1 MKTVFAITASM
12 MVASKAL
19 WRMTFARIDCLGGSS
34 KLRSGDMRLE
44 INSQHCVVFC
54 ANLSRHTQLILL
66 FSKFDSARRKAIFFL
81 SLPLACWRCLFELIL
96 AVCLDWAGK
105 IIQILQVH
113 RGEHK
118 HTHTHLKGICT
129 MSLNECCYGLLVAIQ
144 MEITHTHLDPS
155 HRLQWYFIIVY
166 LQICVM
172 IHYFLNNLNT
182 KKQTCNITIN
192 YPYIKMQIRSR
203 YQYLNISP
211 SDVIVIACAA
221 CSFLAARCQ
230 PLATNP
236 VGELLPPFLGA
247 STDFGGNRHG
257 HRQGILECN
266 QWSRSPLQSMCPHET
281 TLFSPGLR
289 TKATISVVLGSHIW
303 L

>member
-1 MKTVFAITASM
+1 
-12 MVASKAL
+12 
-19 WRMTFARIDCLGGSS
+19 
-34 KLRSGDMRLE
+34 
-44 INSQHCVVFC
+44 
-54 ANLSRHTQLILL
+54 
-66 FSKFDSARRKAIFFL
+66 
-81 SLPLACWRCLFELIL
+81 
-96 AVCLDWAGK
+96 
-105 IIQILQVH
+105 
-113 RGEHK
+113 
-118 HTHTHLKGICT
+118 
-129 MSLNECCYGLLVAIQ
+129 
-144 MEITHTHLDPS
+144 
-155 HRLQWYFIIVY
+155 
-166 LQICVM
+166 M

-192 YPYIKMQIRSR
+192 YPYIQMQIRSR

-247 STDFGGNRHG
+247 STDFGEIGMDIGKASWSATSG
-257 HRQGILECN
+257 HDRLCN
-266 QWSRSPLQSMCPHET
+266 LCVPTKT